1 MDKRINGWLR
11 HKEHAERAVGKR
23 SSMRG
28 KTGQQLDSGKWVVAF
43 LKKFPIPMMAKAKN
57 LKVSGNV

>member
-1 MDKRINGWLR
+1 MDGSGTRSTQRGLL
-11 HKEHAERAVGKR
+11 A